1 MRLKNISLSGFKSFV
16 DPTKISFPSSMSGVV
31 GPNGCGKSNII
42 DAVRWVMG
50 EISAKNLRGEN
61 MADVIFS
68 GSSSRAPS
76 SRASVELLFDNS
88 LGKLGGEY
96 SSYSEISVKRVL
108 EIDGRSIYFLNG
120 SECRRKDITDI
131 FLGTGLGPRS
141 YAVIEQEMATKL
153 ISSKPEELR
162 MYIEEVAGI
171 SVYRERKKETESR
184 IKKTKENLS
193 RVKDLKDEIERQLLK
208 LKRQVKSAER
218 YEALKAEEKSKK
230 GLLKAISWQTRK
242 EKISNIDLS
251 IKELESSLEKERTLK
266 ISLNSE
272 IDKSKVTQ
280 SEIQQK
286 IDKVQQDYYSSGADL
301 TSSEQE
307 LSLLKEKRKDLL
319 LEKDQMEET
328 LNSFSSD
335 KDNLSKELSE
345 AELELS
351 KKEPELQALD
361 ESFSKLE
368 GAMSPDFL
376 VEKIFL
382 DVSNLTVSL
391 EETTRDFSTK
401 TESDIQEIHSFAL
414 EIKNKLEKLKESIK
428 HQSQYQEEKFKTQKT
443 ELLSLSSEITSF
455 KVKIAEIKSKLSAI
469 ESSKLNTIT
478 AKNSLEEKLYEI
490 EGPIQKIEADIKPL
504 LDSRIDVEGN
514 LSKLREHFNDLNEN
528 IRANERRIHETDL
541 SLEDFNKDIQKY
553 KLERQGFISESAIFE
568 EQLKN
573 DNYEIQGLLDEIT
586 ENMTEESLVEEIS
599 KIETSIERI
608 GPINLAAAE
617 EYKIEEE
624 RNSEI
629 DTQMSELNSAL
640 ETLQGAIKKIDLE
653 SRTKFKDTL
662 DKLNIKLGE
671 LFPKLFGG
679 GFAKLELTE
688 RDLLES
694 GVLFKAMPPGKK
706 NVNVSQLS
714 GGEKALSSIALV
726 FSFFSLNPAPFCILD
741 EIDAPLDD
749 FNTSRFINM
758 VEEMSEKVQFIFV
771 THNKIS
777 MEKSKHLMGVTM
789 QEPGVSRLVSVD
801 VDEALKMAAS

>member
-16 DPTKISFPSSMSGVV
+16 DPTKIPFPSSMSGVV

-50 EISAKNLRGEN
+50 EISAKNLRGES

-96 SSYSEISVKRVL
+96 SSYSEISVRRVL
-108 EIDGRSIYFLNG
+108 EIDGRSIYYLNG

-218 YEALKAEEKSKK
+218 YKSLKEEEKNKK
-230 GLLKAISWQTRK
+230 GLLKALSWQKRK
-242 EKISNIDLS
+242 EKISKINLT
-251 IKELESSLEKERTLK
+251 IKESESNLEKERTLK
-266 ISLNSE
+266 ISLGAE
-272 IDKSKVTQ
+272 IDKSKVNQ

-301 TSSEQE
+301 TNSEQE
-307 LSLLKEKRKDLL
+307 LALLKEKKKDLL
-319 LEKDQMEET
+319 LEKDQIEEN
-328 LNSFSSD
+328 LKSFFVEKES
-335 KDNLSKELSE
+335 LVEQQSKLEIELSQ
-345 AELELS
+345 
-351 KKEPELQALD
+351 KEPELQALD
-361 ESFSKLE
+361 ESFAQLE

-376 VEKIFL
+376 VEKLYL
-382 DVSNLTVSL
+382 DVSNLTISL
-391 EETTRDFSTK
+391 EEVVSDYASKNVTDISVIHNFS
-401 TESDIQEIHSFAL
+401 I
-414 EIKNKLEKLKESIK
+414 EIKKKLEKLKESLK
-428 HQSQYQEEKFKTQKT
+428 HQSQYQEEKFKAQKI
-443 ELLSLSSEITSF
+443 ELLALSSEITSF
-455 KVKIAEIKSKLSAI
+455 KVSIAEIKSKLGALEKTKSDSETNRTSI
-469 ESSKLNTIT
+469 ENKLIN
-478 AKNSLEEKLYEI
+478 LEA
-490 EGPIQKIEADIKPL
+490 PIQKIEAEIKPL

-514 LSKLREHFNDLNEN
+514 LSNLREEFNNLNEL
-528 IRANERRIHETDL
+528 IRNNERKIHQTDL
-541 SLEDFNKDIQKY
+541 SLESFNGEIQKS
-553 KLERQGFISESAIFE
+553 KLERQGLISESAIFE

-573 DNYEIQGLLDEIT
+573 DNYEIQSLLDSLRDDLT
-586 ENMTEESLVEEIS
+586 EDMLIDEIS
-599 KIETSIERI
+599 RIESSIERI

-617 EYKIEEE
+617 EYKLEEE

-629 DTQMSELNSAL
+629 DVQLIELNSAL
-640 ETLQGAIKKIDLE
+640 ETLQSAIKKIDLE

-662 DKLNIKLGE
+662 DKLNIKLAE

-688 RDLLES
+688 SDLLES

>member
-16 DPTKISFPSSMSGVV
+16 DPTKIPFPSSMSGVV

-108 EIDGRSIYFLNG
+108 EIDGRSIYYLNG

-301 TSSEQE
+301 NSSEQE
-307 LSLLKEKRKDLL
+307 LSLLKEKKNELL
-319 LEKDQMEET
+319 LEKDKMIET
-328 LNSFSSD
+328 LNSFSLE

-391 EETTRDFSTK
+391 EEATRDFLTK
-401 TESDIQEIHSFAL
+401 TESDIKEIHSFAL

-428 HQSQYQEEKFKTQKT
+428 HQSQYQEEKFKAQKM
-443 ELLSLSSEITSF
+443 ELLSLSSDITSI

-469 ESSKLNTIT
+469 ESSKLNTVS
-478 AKNSLEEKLYEI
+478 AKSSLEEKLLEI
-490 EGPIQKIEADIKPL
+490 DGPIQKIEADIKPL
-504 LDSRIDVEGN
+504 LDSRVDVEGN
-514 LSKLREHFNDLNEN
+514 LTKLREHFNELNEI
-528 IRANERRIHETDL
+528 IRANERKIHETDIGI
-541 SLEDFNKDIQKY
+541 EEFNSNIQKY

-573 DNYEIQGLLDEIT
+573 DNYEIQGLLDQIT

-599 KIETSIERI
+599 KIENSIERI

-617 EYKIEEE
+617 EYKLEEE
-624 RNSEI
+624 RNYEI

>member
-153 ISSKPEELR
+153 ISSRPEELR

-171 SVYRERKKETESR
+171 SVYRERKRETESR

-218 YEALKAEEKSKK
+218 YEALKEEEKSKK

-242 EKISNIDLS
+242 EKISKIDLS

-319 LEKDQMEET
+319 SEKDQMEES

-335 KDNLSKELSE
+335 KDNLSTELSE

-382 DVSNLTVSL
+382 DMSNLTVSL

-428 HQSQYQEEKFKTQKT
+428 HQSQYQEEKFKAQKI

-469 ESSKLNTIT
+469 ESSKLNTIS
-478 AKNSLEEKLYEI
+478 AKNSLEEKLNEI
-490 EGPIQKIEADIKPL
+490 EGPIKKIEADIKPL

-528 IRANERRIHETDL
+528 IRANERRIHEIDL

-586 ENMTEESLVEEIS
+586 ENMTEELLVEEIS

-617 EYKIEEE
+617 EYKLEEE

>member
-1 MRLKNISLSGFKSFV
+1 
-16 DPTKISFPSSMSGVV
+16 MSGVV

-272 IDKSKVTQ
+272 IDKSKVSQ

-301 TSSEQE
+301 SSSEQE
-307 LSLLKEKRKDLL
+307 LSLLKEKKNDLL
-319 LEKDQMEET
+319 SEKDQMVEA
-328 LNSFSSD
+328 LNNFSSE

-361 ESFSKLE
+361 ENFSKLE

-382 DVSNLTVSL
+382 DVSNLTLSL
-391 EETTRDFSTK
+391 EEAARDFSTK
-401 TESDIQEIHSFAL
+401 TESDIKEIHSFTL

-428 HQSQYQEEKFKTQKT
+428 HQSQYQEEKFKAQKT

-455 KVKIAEIKSKLSAI
+455 KVNIAEIKSKLSAI
-469 ESSKLNTIT
+469 ESSKLNTVNK
-478 AKNSLEEKLYEI
+478 KNSLEEKLLEI
-490 EGPIQKIEADIKPL
+490 ESPIQKIEADIKPL
-504 LDSRIDVEGN
+504 LDSRVDVEGN
-514 LSKLREHFNDLNEN
+514 LSKLRENFNDLNET
-528 IRANERRIHETDL
+528 IRSNERRIHETDI
-541 SLEDFNKDIQKY
+541 SIEEFNSDIQKY

-573 DNYEIQGLLDEIT
+573 DKYEIQGLLDEIT

-599 KIETSIERI
+599 IIENSIERI

-617 EYKIEEE
+617 EYKLEEE

-629 DTQMSELNSAL
+629 DTQMLELNSAL

>member
-171 SVYRERKKETESR
+171 SVYRERKNETESR

-335 KDNLSKELSE
+335 KDNLSKKLSE

-401 TESDIQEIHSFAL
+401 TENDIQEIHSFTL

-428 HQSQYQEEKFKTQKT
+428 HQSQYQEEKLKAQKT

-478 AKNSLEEKLYEI
+478 AKNTLEEKLYEI

-514 LSKLREHFNDLNEN
+514 LSKLRQDFNDLNES

-568 EQLKN
+568 EQLIN

-617 EYKIEEE
+617 EYKLEEE

-679 GFAKLELTE
+679 GFAKLE
-688 RDLLES
+688 
-694 GVLFKAMPPGKK
+694 
-706 NVNVSQLS
+706 
-714 GGEKALSSIALV
+714 
-726 FSFFSLNPAPFCILD
+726 
-741 EIDAPLDD
+741 
-749 FNTSRFINM
+749 
-758 VEEMSEKVQFIFV
+758 
-771 THNKIS
+771 
-777 MEKSKHLMGVTM
+777 
-789 QEPGVSRLVSVD
+789 
-801 VDEALKMAAS
+801 

>member
-16 DPTKISFPSSMSGVV
+16 DPTKIPFPSSMSGVV

-50 EISAKNLRGEN
+50 EISAKNLRGES

-96 SSYSEISVKRVL
+96 SSYSEISVRRVL
-108 EIDGRSIYFLNG
+108 EIDGRSIYYLNG

-218 YEALKAEEKSKK
+218 YKSLKEEEKNKK
-230 GLLKAISWQTRK
+230 GLLKALSWQKRK
-242 EKISNIDLS
+242 EKISKINLT
-251 IKELESSLEKERTLK
+251 IKESESNLEKERTLK
-266 ISLNSE
+266 ISLGAE
-272 IDKSKVTQ
+272 IDKSKVNQ

-301 TSSEQE
+301 TNSEQE
-307 LSLLKEKRKDLL
+307 LALLKEKKKDLL
-319 LEKDQMEET
+319 LEKDQIEEN
-328 LNSFSSD
+328 LKSFFVEKES
-335 KDNLSKELSE
+335 LVEQQSKLEIELSQ
-345 AELELS
+345 
-351 KKEPELQALD
+351 KEPELQALD
-361 ESFSKLE
+361 ESFAQLE

-376 VEKIFL
+376 VEKLYL
-382 DVSNLTVSL
+382 DVSNLTISL
-391 EETTRDFSTK
+391 EEVVSDYASKNVTDISVIHNFS
-401 TESDIQEIHSFAL
+401 I
-414 EIKNKLEKLKESIK
+414 EIKKKLEKLKESLK
-428 HQSQYQEEKFKTQKT
+428 HQSQYQEEKFKAQKI
-443 ELLSLSSEITSF
+443 ELLALSSEITSF
-455 KVKIAEIKSKLSAI
+455 KVSIAEIKSKLGALERTKSDSETNRTSI
-469 ESSKLNTIT
+469 ENKLIN
-478 AKNSLEEKLYEI
+478 LEA
-490 EGPIQKIEADIKPL
+490 PIQKIEAEIKPL

-514 LSKLREHFNDLNEN
+514 LSNLREEFNNLNEL
-528 IRANERRIHETDL
+528 IRNNERKIHQTDL
-541 SLEDFNKDIQKY
+541 SLENFNGEIQKS
-553 KLERQGFISESAIFE
+553 KLERQGLISESAIFE

-573 DNYEIQGLLDEIT
+573 DNYEIQSLLDSLRDYLT
-586 ENMTEESLVEEIS
+586 EDMLIDEIS
-599 KIETSIERI
+599 RIESSIERI

-617 EYKIEEE
+617 EYKLEEE

-629 DTQMSELNSAL
+629 DVQLIELNSAL
-640 ETLQGAIKKIDLE
+640 ETLQSAIKKIDLE

-662 DKLNIKLGE
+662 DKLNIKLAE

-688 RDLLES
+688 SDLLES

>member
-16 DPTKISFPSSMSGVV
+16 DPTKIPFPSSMSGVV

-50 EISAKNLRGEN
+50 EISAKNLRGES

-96 SSYSEISVKRVL
+96 SSYSEISVRRVL
-108 EIDGRSIYFLNG
+108 EIDGRSIYYLNG

-218 YEALKAEEKSKK
+218 YKSLKEEEKNKK
-230 GLLKAISWQTRK
+230 GLLKALSWQKRK
-242 EKISNIDLS
+242 EKISKINLT
-251 IKELESSLEKERTLK
+251 IKESESNLEKERTLK
-266 ISLNSE
+266 ISLGAE
-272 IDKSKVTQ
+272 IDKSKVNQ

-301 TSSEQE
+301 TNSEQE
-307 LSLLKEKRKDLL
+307 LALLKEKKKDLL
-319 LEKDQMEET
+319 LEKDQIEEN
-328 LNSFSSD
+328 LESFIVEKES
-335 KDNLSKELSE
+335 LVEQQSKLEIELSH
-345 AELELS
+345 
-351 KKEPELQALD
+351 KEPELQALD
-361 ESFSKLE
+361 ESFAQLE

-376 VEKIFL
+376 VEKLYL
-382 DVSNLTVSL
+382 DVSNLTISL
-391 EETTRDFSTK
+391 EEVVSDYASKNVTDISVIHNFS
-401 TESDIQEIHSFAL
+401 I
-414 EIKNKLEKLKESIK
+414 EIKKKLEKLKESLK
-428 HQSQYQEEKFKTQKT
+428 HQSQYQEEKFKAQKI
-443 ELLSLSSEITSF
+443 ELLALSSEITSF
-455 KVKIAEIKSKLSAI
+455 KVSIAEIKSKLGALERTKSDS
-469 ESSKLNTIT
+469 ETNRTSVENKLIN
-478 AKNSLEEKLYEI
+478 LEA
-490 EGPIQKIEADIKPL
+490 PIQKIEAEIKPL

-514 LSKLREHFNDLNEN
+514 LSNLREEFNNLNEL
-528 IRANERRIHETDL
+528 IRNNERKIHQTDL
-541 SLEDFNKDIQKY
+541 SLENFNGEIQKS
-553 KLERQGFISESAIFE
+553 KLERQGLISESAIFE

-573 DNYEIQGLLDEIT
+573 DNYEIQSLLDSLRDDLT
-586 ENMTEESLVEEIS
+586 EDMLIDEIS
-599 KIETSIERI
+599 RIESSIERI

-617 EYKIEEE
+617 EYKLEEE

-629 DTQMSELNSAL
+629 DVQLIELNSAL
-640 ETLQGAIKKIDLE
+640 ETLQSAIKKIDLE

-662 DKLNIKLGE
+662 DKLNIKLAE

-688 RDLLES
+688 SDLLES

>member
-16 DPTKISFPSSMSGVV
+16 DPTKIPFPSSMSGVV

-50 EISAKNLRGEN
+50 EISAKNLRGES

-96 SSYSEISVKRVL
+96 SSYSEISVRRVL
-108 EIDGRSIYFLNG
+108 EIDGRSIYYLNG

-218 YEALKAEEKSKK
+218 YKSLKEEEKNKK
-230 GLLKAISWQTRK
+230 GLLKALSWQKRK
-242 EKISNIDLS
+242 EKISKINLT
-251 IKELESSLEKERTLK
+251 IKESESNLEKERTLK
-266 ISLNSE
+266 ISLGAE
-272 IDKSKVTQ
+272 IDKSKVNQ

-301 TSSEQE
+301 TNSEQE
-307 LSLLKEKRKDLL
+307 LALLKEKKKDLL
-319 LEKDQMEET
+319 LEKGQIEEN
-328 LNSFSSD
+328 LKSFFVEKES
-335 KDNLSKELSE
+335 LVEQQSKLEIELSH
-345 AELELS
+345 
-351 KKEPELQALD
+351 KEPELQALD
-361 ESFSKLE
+361 ESFAQLE

-376 VEKIFL
+376 VEKLYL
-382 DVSNLTVSL
+382 DVSNLTISL
-391 EETTRDFSTK
+391 EEVVSDYARKNVNDISVIHNFS
-401 TESDIQEIHSFAL
+401 I
-414 EIKNKLEKLKESIK
+414 EIKKKLEKLKESLK
-428 HQSQYQEEKFKTQKT
+428 HQSQYQEEKFKAQKI
-443 ELLSLSSEITSF
+443 ELLALSSEITSF
-455 KVKIAEIKSKLSAI
+455 KVSIAEIKSKLGALEKTKSDSETNRTSI
-469 ESSKLNTIT
+469 ENKLIN
-478 AKNSLEEKLYEI
+478 LEA
-490 EGPIQKIEADIKPL
+490 PIQKIEAEIKPL

-514 LSKLREHFNDLNEN
+514 LSNLREEFNNLNEL
-528 IRANERRIHETDL
+528 IRNNERKIHQTDL
-541 SLEDFNKDIQKY
+541 SLENFNGEIQKS
-553 KLERQGFISESAIFE
+553 KLERQGLISESAIFE

-573 DNYEIQGLLDEIT
+573 DNYEIQSLLDSLRDDLT
-586 ENMTEESLVEEIS
+586 EDMLIDEIS
-599 KIETSIERI
+599 RIESSIERI

-617 EYKIEEE
+617 EYKLEEE

-629 DTQMSELNSAL
+629 DVQLIELNSAL
-640 ETLQGAIKKIDLE
+640 ETLQSAIKKIDLE

-662 DKLNIKLGE
+662 DKLNIKLAE

-688 RDLLES
+688 SDLLES